1 MATATITG
9 FGIQAGTDRTV
20 YATWDW
26 DKEHTKGYNV
36 RWYYDTGDTNGSGT
50 IWFVGNDSEVADKQ
64 DTYSAPS
71 NAKRVRFVVKPVS
84 ETYKSGDNDVEYWTA
99 EWSTEKVYNFT
110 SNIPTTPSAPT
121 VKLNKYTL
129 TASLDNVDT
138 DAVIIQFQVLKDNS
152 VIFKTGQVNIEGI
165 EFEGDY
171 KYAQYTCY
179 VDAGSEYKVRC
190 RGCRNSLFSEWSE
203 YSEKVVTIPAV
214 PSGFTACYAK
224 TQTSV
229 YLEWAAVKTAKS
241 YDIEY
246 ATKIDY
252 FDSSDKTS
260 TISGIESTRYE
271 KTGLENGGTYFFR
284 LRATND
290 TGSSGWSKTS
300 SIVVGKKPAAPT
312 TWSSTTTAVVGEPLI
327 FYWVHNSED
336 SSSQTYAELEIISN
350 GVSEVIT
357 IQNSTE
363 ETEKDKT
370 SSYTVDI
377 SKYTEGAKL
386 QWRVRTSG
394 VTNEFGDW
402 SVLRTVDIYAPPTL
416 SLSMVDENEDPIENL
431 ISYPIRVRA
440 VAGPSSQRAIGY
452 HLTITSNDIYDTID
466 NFGREKI
473 INKGDTLYSRYF
485 DRSGDFSA
493 TLSANDVRLENNMS
507 YRIACVAS
515 MNSGLTA
522 ESYLDFTVMWDS
534 DKYRI
539 DCRIYIDS
547 ESYTASIS
555 PYCKDKTG
563 ALIKD
568 VALSV
573 FRREFDGKFTEINSN
588 IENVKNMFVSDPHP
602 SLDYARYRI
611 IATSKT
617 TGQVAYYDAPA
628 YPVGGKAAIIQWDEQ
643 WTDFDTDIQDT
654 LASPT
659 WSGSMLKL
667 PYNIDIS
674 DSNSKDVA
682 LVEYIGREHPV
693 TYHGTQL
700 GTSSTWNTDI
710 PADDKETLY
719 ALRRLQ
725 NWMGDVYVREPSG
738 AGYWA
743 NVSVTFSKKHRNLVI
758 PVTIEVTRV
767 EGGV

>member
-1 MATATITG
+1 M
-9 FGIQAGTDRTV
+9 
-20 YATWDW
+20 
-26 DKEHTKGYNV
+26 
-36 RWYYDTGDTNGSGT
+36 
-50 IWFVGNDSEVADKQ
+50 
-64 DTYSAPS
+64 
-71 NAKRVRFVVKPVS
+71 
-84 ETYKSGDNDVEYWTA
+84 
-99 EWSTEKVYNFT
+99 
-110 SNIPTTPSAPT
+110 
-121 VKLNKYTL
+121 
-129 TASLDNVDT
+129 
-138 DAVIIQFQVLKDNS
+138 
-152 VIFKTGQVNIEGI
+152 
-165 EFEGDY
+165 
-171 KYAQYTCY
+171 
-179 VDAGSEYKVRC
+179 
-190 RGCRNSLFSEWSE
+190 
-203 YSEKVVTIPAV
+203 
-214 PSGFTACYAK
+214 
-224 TQTSV
+224 
-229 YLEWAAVKTAKS
+229 
-241 YDIEY
+241 
-246 ATKIDY
+246 
-252 FDSSDKTS
+252 
-260 TISGIESTRYE
+260 
-271 KTGLENGGTYFFR
+271 
-284 LRATND
+284 
-290 TGSSGWSKTS
+290 
-300 SIVVGKKPAAPT
+300 
-312 TWSSTTTAVVGEPLI
+312 
-327 FYWVHNSED
+327 
-336 SSSQTYAELEIISN
+336 EIISN